1 MATGLK
7 ASMITVYRLLAFVL
21 FLLLWWVISL
31 VVGENLIPT
40 PLSTLSAA
48 QYLIGDG
55 RIAQPLLSSLGVYCS
70 GYALAVVV
78 GIPIGMLMGGIRD
91 LGRTLDIY
99 VNALM
104 ATPRVAFIPL
114 IILFLGLGPE
124 AKIAVVFL
132 GAVIPILIG
141 TYSGILNSDAEL
153 IEMARSMGATRS
165 QIYWRIMLPGA
176 LSFVV
181 MGLRIG
187 ATIGLINTVVAE
199 LYTAASGLGG
209 LLALYGNTFQ
219 MARYFVV
226 VLALALIGGLVS
238 QGLRMLENWASRWR
252 VTTAGN

>member
-1 MATGLK
+1 
-7 ASMITVYRLLAFVL
+7 MITLYRLLALAL
-21 FLLLWWVISL
+21 FLFIWWAASFAVGPNL
-31 VVGENLIPT
+31 VPT
-40 PLSTLSAA
+40 PLSTASAA
-48 QYLIGDG
+48 LELMRDG
-55 RIAQPLLSSLGVYCS
+55 KISEPLLSSLTIYFT
-70 GYALAVVV
+70 GYLLAVIV

-99 VNALM
+99 VSALM

-176 LSFVV
+176 LGFVV

-238 QGLRMLENWASRWR
+238 QGLRALEAWSGRWR
-252 VTTAGN
+252 VTAGN

>member
-1 MATGLK
+1 
-7 ASMITVYRLLAFVL
+7 MITVYRLLAFGL
-21 FLLLWWVISL
+21 FLLIWWSISL
-31 VVGENLIPT
+31 IVGPNLIPT
-40 PLSTLSAA
+40 PLSTVSAA
-48 QYLIGDG
+48 GDLLRDG
-55 RIAQPLLSSLGVYCS
+55 KILEPLLSSLTVYS
-70 GYALAVVV
+70 TGFVLAVLV
-78 GIPIGMLMGGIRD
+78 GIPVGMLMGGIRD

-99 VNALM
+99 VSALM

-114 IILFLGLGPE
+114 IILFLGLGAE

-165 QIYWRIMLPGA
+165 QIYWRIMLPGS

-181 MGLRIG
+181 IGLRIG

-238 QGLRMLENWASRWR
+238 QGLRTLEAWSSRWR
-252 VTTAGN
+252 VTAGN

>member
-1 MATGLK
+1 
-7 ASMITVYRLLAFVL
+7 MITVYRLLAFGL
-21 FLLLWWVISL
+21 FLLIWWSISL
-31 VVGENLIPT
+31 IVGPNLIPT
-40 PLSTLSAA
+40 PFSTVSAA
-48 QYLIGDG
+48 MDLLRDG
-55 RIAQPLLSSLGVYCS
+55 KILEPLLSSLTVYS
-70 GYALAVVV
+70 TGFVLAVLV
-78 GIPIGMLMGGIRD
+78 GIPVGMLMGGIRD

-99 VNALM
+99 VSALM

-114 IILFLGLGPE
+114 IILFLGLGAE

-165 QIYWRIMLPGA
+165 QIYWRIMLPGS

-181 MGLRIG
+181 IGLRIG

-238 QGLRMLENWASRWR
+238 QGLRTLEAWSSRWR
-252 VTTAGN
+252 VTAGN

>member
-1 MATGLK
+1 
-7 ASMITVYRLLAFVL
+7 MITVYRLLAFGL
-21 FLLLWWVISL
+21 FLLIWWTVSL
-31 VVGENLIPT
+31 IVGPNLIPT
-40 PLSTLSAA
+40 PLNTVFAA
-48 QYLIGDG
+48 RDLLRDG
-55 RIAQPLLSSLGVYCS
+55 KILEPLLSSLAVYS
-70 GYALAVVV
+70 TGYALAVLV

-114 IILFLGLGPE
+114 IILFLGLGAE

-153 IEMARSMGATRS
+153 IEMARSLGASRS

-176 LSFVV
+176 LAFVV
-181 MGLRIG
+181 IGLRIG

-226 VLALALIGGLVS
+226 ILALSLIGGLVS
-238 QGLRMLENWASRWR
+238 QGLRALEAWSSRWR
-252 VTTAGN
+252 VTAGN

>member
-1 MATGLK
+1 
-7 ASMITVYRLLAFVL
+7 
-21 FLLLWWVISL
+21 
-31 VVGENLIPT
+31 
-40 PLSTLSAA
+40 
-48 QYLIGDG
+48 
-55 RIAQPLLSSLGVYCS
+55 
-70 GYALAVVV
+70 VV

>member
-1 MATGLK
+1 
-7 ASMITVYRLLAFVL
+7 MITVYRLLAFGL
-21 FLLLWWVISL
+21 FLLLWWSISL
-31 VVGENLIPT
+31 IVGPNLIPT
-40 PLSTLSAA
+40 PFSTVFAA
-48 QYLIGDG
+48 MDLFRDG
-55 RIAQPLLSSLGVYCS
+55 KILEPLLSSLTVYS
-70 GYALAVVV
+70 TGFVLAVLV
-78 GIPIGMLMGGIRD
+78 GIPVGMLMGGIRD

-99 VNALM
+99 VSALM

-114 IILFLGLGPE
+114 IILFLGLGAE

-165 QIYWRIMLPGA
+165 QIYWRIMLPGS

-181 MGLRIG
+181 IGLRIG

-238 QGLRMLENWASRWR
+238 QGLRTLEAWSSRWR
-252 VTTAGN
+252 VTAGN